1 MNNESSFSKMVRYKK
16 YSDIYN
22 TNTIEV
28 RVSLISSIIITT
40 LIIIVFNQAN
50 IGDINN
56 LMRELTKEIAIV
68 LIGFL
73 GFVISGLAIL
83 TSSISNKFINILK
96 KQDKINII
104 ERILLSF
111 YFLGLIVGID
121 IISSLIMYITT
132 YSTYPYNIFCIGICT
147 FLYTYMIVFII
158 FYSIALIGNCIE
170 IFKIINTID
179 EDINESHN
187 NTNDNRND
195 NTNDDR
201 YLYMSFR
208 ITALENV
215 FFTNQSNDPLE
226 KIKKY
231 YELMNKLIDEGCKD
245 EIQKGRLKAI
255 LKNKFNYLDKNSKLN
270 NSKK

>member
-1 MNNESSFSKMVRYKK
+1 MNNESSFSKVVRYKK
-16 YSDIYN
+16 YRDIYN
-22 TNTIEV
+22 TDTMEV

-50 IGDINN
+50 IDNINN
-56 LMRELTKEIAIV
+56 LMREMTKEIAIV

-96 KQDKINII
+96 RQDKINII
-104 ERILLSF
+104 EKILLSF

-132 YSTYPYNIFCIGICT
+132 YSTYPYNILCIGICT
-147 FLYTYMIVFII
+147 FLYTYTIVFII

-170 IFKIINTID
+170 IFKIINTVD
-179 EDINESHN
+179 EDIDASHEN
-187 NTNDNRND
+187 I
-195 NTNDDR
+195 NDDR

-208 ITALENV
+208 MTALENV
-215 FFTNQSNDPLE
+215 FFTNQSNDTLE

-270 NSKK
+270 DSKK